1 MTEPIWL
8 ALIGVLCF
16 VIAGLAGIG
25 YASIIGRIVALERRS
40 RRTVSAMLKLNTVVH
55 PDANKTI
62 EILRPLIDNGDAEE
76 IR

>member
-1 MTEPIWL
+1 
-8 ALIGVLCF
+8 
-16 VIAGLAGIG
+16 
-25 YASIIGRIVALERRS
+25 
-40 RRTVSAMLKLNTVVH
+40 MLKLNTVVH